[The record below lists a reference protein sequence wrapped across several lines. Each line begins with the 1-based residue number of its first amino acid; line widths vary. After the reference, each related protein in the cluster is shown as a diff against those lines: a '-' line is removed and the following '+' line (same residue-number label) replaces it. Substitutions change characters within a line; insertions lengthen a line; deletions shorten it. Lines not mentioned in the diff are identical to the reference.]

1 MKTQKNTTQMKEQVR
16 STEVWINEEQKG
28 KLPGK
33 EFKIMIVKMIENLEN
48 TMEKM
53 QELINN

>member
-1 MKTQKNTTQMKEQVR
+1 MKEQVR

-53 QELINN
+53 QESINN